1 MRTVKWIM
9 AVAAGVGLLVVG
21 CGDNGS
27 DDPGG
32 AASGELPDGRTFLS
46 TSVTDGDMPRSLA
59 DGTRIRLDFTGDDLR
74 VDAGCNLLWFSP
86 TRQDGDRLITAMEFT
101 TNAGCSPDRLDQDD
115 WLTGFLTSEP
125 TLRLDG
131 DSLRLSSDGVTIEL
145 LDIEV
150 ATPDRPLVGTR
161 WRINTIIDG
170 QSENSFNAEAEAW
183 LIFTADGTVRGR
195 TACNAFGARYQVDGS
210 RLSVS
215 RLVTTDAPCE
225 GLAAELETALYDVL
239 SGDSTVDIETNKL
252 TLISTNGKGVSLRT
266 DL

>member
-1 MRTVKWIM
+1 
-9 AVAAGVGLLVVG
+9 VAAGVGLLVVG

-46 TSVTDGDMPRSLA
+46 TSVTEGDMPRSLA

-74 VDAGCNLLWFSP
+74 MDAGCNLLWFSP

-101 TNAGCSPDRLDQDD
+101 TQVGCSPDRLDQDD

-170 QSENSFNAEAEAW
+170 QSENSFNEEAEAW
-183 LIFTADGTVRGR
+183 LIFTDDGTVRGR
-195 TACNAFGARYQVDGS
+195 SACNLFSARYEVDGS
-210 RLSVS
+210 KLSVS
-215 RLVTTDAPCE
+215 RLIATDE
-225 GLAAELETALYDVL
+225 GCTGYAAEIEAALFDVL
-239 SGDSTVDIETNKL
+239 HGESTVNIETNKL
-252 TLISTNGKGVSLRT
+252 TLTAANGKGVSLRT